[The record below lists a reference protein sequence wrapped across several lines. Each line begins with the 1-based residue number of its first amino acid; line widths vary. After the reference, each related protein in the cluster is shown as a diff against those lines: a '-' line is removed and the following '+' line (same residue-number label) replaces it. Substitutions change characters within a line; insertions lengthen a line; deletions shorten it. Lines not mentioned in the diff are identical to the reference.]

1 MLSFLSKILFIIL
14 KMHFADNIIEKIKGG
29 KSPICIGLDPY
40 FNNLPAYIV
49 ERNFEKFGKNST
61 AVAESIIE
69 FNKGII
75 ESIKEVALAIK
86 PQFAFYEIW
95 GHEGIR
101 ALEETCR
108 YAKENSDLI
117 VIGDGKRNDIGSTA
131 TAYAQAYLENEIEEI
146 STNFY
151 HCDSLTVTPY
161 LGSDGIRPFVKSCI
175 ENEKGIFILV
185 KTSNPSSG
193 EFQDLITNEEL
204 VHEKVAIAVANW
216 GADDIG
222 ESGFSSVGAVVGATY
237 PEEIKILRNYMPS
250 QIFLIPGYG
259 TQGGTIADIQPA
271 FYQGKTGAIV
281 NSSRGIIFAYQNSK
295 KFSPQNYQEAAYE
308 AVKAMQKDLEILN

>member
-1 MLSFLSKILFIIL
+1 
-14 KMHFADNIIEKIKGG
+14 MHFGDNIVEKIKAG
-29 KSPICIGLDPY
+29 KSPICVGLDPH
-40 FNNLPAYIV
+40 FESLPTFIL
-49 ERNFEKFGKNST
+49 ERNFEKFGKNAT
-61 AVAESIIE
+61 AIAESIIE
-69 FNKGII
+69 FNQGII
-75 ESIKEVALAIK
+75 ESIKEIALAIK

-117 VIGDGKRNDIGSTA
+117 IIGDGKRNDIGSTA
-131 TAYAQAYLENEIEEI
+131 SAYAEAYLQDDLYGI
-146 STNFY
+146 SSNFY
-151 HCDSLTVTPY
+151 NCDSLTVTPY
-161 LGSDGIRPFVKSCI
+161 LGSDGIRPFVQKCI

-185 KTSNPSSG
+185 KTSNPSGG

-204 VHEKVAIAVANW
+204 VHEKVATAVANW

-237 PEEIKILRNYMPS
+237 PEEIKILRSYMPS

-259 TQGGTIADIQPA
+259 AQGGTIADIKPA

-281 NSSRGIIFAYQNSK
+281 NSSRGILFAYQKSD
-295 KFSPQNYQEAAYE
+295 KFTAQNYKEAAHQ
-308 AVKAMQKDLEILN
+308 AIKNMQKEMEILN